1 MDSLQHFTFNHN
13 SEPVYIAGPSRS
25 NSAPQAADDDY
36 RSYHEVDE
44 TEELIER
51 GILYR
56 CHNCGN
62 VWDGDSQCT
71 CHL

>member
-1 MDSLQHFTFNHN
+1 MDSLQHFTYNLN
-13 SEPVYIAGPSRS
+13 SEPVYIAGPS
-25 NSAPQAADDDY
+25 SAPQAAEE
-36 RSYHEVDE
+36 YHEVDE